1 MKATKTGLILASAA
15 AALFI
20 AGCATNTADNGNNEA
35 AQSGMHDGT
44 TAKDRNSCKGKSSCS
59 GKSN

>member
-20 AGCATNTADNGNNEA
+20 AGCATNKADTSNNEA
-35 AQSGMHDGT
+35 AKSSMHDGT
-44 TAKDRNSCKGKSSCS
+44 TAKDRNSCKGKSSCN